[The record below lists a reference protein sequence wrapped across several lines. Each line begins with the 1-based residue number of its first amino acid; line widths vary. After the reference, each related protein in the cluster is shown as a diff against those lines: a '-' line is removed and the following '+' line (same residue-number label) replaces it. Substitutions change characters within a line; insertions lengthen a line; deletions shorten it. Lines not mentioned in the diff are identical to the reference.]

1 MLRVAM
7 ENKGVPKLY
16 IGKDLCCGCTACYAV
31 CPKSAI
37 KMQEDEEGFEYPCI
51 DESKCWLSY
60 VLERVSTEAISSD
73 KE

>member
-1 MLRVAM
+1 M

-37 KMQEDEEGFEYPCI
+37 KMQEDEEGFERS
-51 DESKCWLSY
+51 EEHTSELQSH
-60 VLERVSTEAISSD
+60 
-73 KE
+73 